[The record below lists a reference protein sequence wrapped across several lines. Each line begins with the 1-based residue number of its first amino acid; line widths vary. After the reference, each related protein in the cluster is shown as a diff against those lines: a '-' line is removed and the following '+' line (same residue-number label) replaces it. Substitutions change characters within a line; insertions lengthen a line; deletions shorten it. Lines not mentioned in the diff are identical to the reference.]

1 MLHSFD
7 VGVGVVNG
15 TSSFLAKTEAKP
27 CVRRNVNGSEKHMT
41 KEALCRVEA
50 VIFAGGVGRRMGG
63 GPRPKQFLELG
74 GRPIIDYT
82 IAHFAEHPQV
92 TGVVVVCLES
102 WIPYLRRVLA
112 RRRYEVPVDVV
123 TGGATG
129 QESIFRGLTHLH
141 DLHPGDKDAVVLVH
155 DGVRPLI
162 DEATI
167 TACIESVRTR
177 GCTATV
183 APAIETI
190 TLTDDDGA
198 ISQVIPRAE
207 VSLARAPQAFLLE
220 DLYGAHV
227 MAQREGLDEFI
238 DSVSLMTHFGH
249 RIYTVEGPAENIKVT
264 TPMDYYAFKGYMD
277 ARDQRMLW
285 TSD

>member
-1 MLHSFD
+1 MGVANRP
-7 VGVGVVNG
+7 VG
-15 TSSFLAKTEAKP
+15 
-27 CVRRNVNGSEKHMT
+27 H
-41 KEALCRVEA
+41 VEA

-102 WIPYLRRVLA
+102 WMPYLEQVLA
-112 RRRYEVPVDVV
+112 RRRYQVPVAVV
-123 TGGATG
+123 PGGATG
-129 QESIFRGLTHLH
+129 QESIFRGLDYLH
-141 DLHPGDKDAVVLVH
+141 GLHPGDGEAVVLVH

-162 DEATI
+162 DEKTI
-167 TACIESVRTR
+167 SRCVESVRTR

-190 TLTDDDGA
+190 TLTDDEGA
-198 ISQVIPRAE
+198 IVQVIPRDE
-207 VSLARAPQAFLLE
+207 VSLARAPQAFYLE
-220 DLYGAHV
+220 ELYNAHLC
-227 MAQREGLDEFI
+227 AQQEGLAEFI
-238 DSVSLMTHFGH
+238 DSVSMMTHYGH
-249 RIYTVEGPAENIKVT
+249 RIFTVEGPAENIKVT

-285 TSD
+285 ASE